1 MNAKLIIAAMLMTLG
16 STASYAQYARD
27 VTSDPDATITQE
39 QKLGPN
45 AHSRRHGN
53 EVITT
58 RTARGSYAYYHRR
71 HRR

>member
-1 MNAKLIIAAMLMTLG
+1 MKAKLIIAAILITLG
-16 STASYAQYARD
+16 ATTSYAQRVRD

-45 AHSRRHGN
+45 AHSRRYGN
-53 EVITT
+53 KVITT
-58 RTARGSYAYYHRR
+58 RTARGSYAYYYRR